1 MSKIVRVQGGDY
13 KVIVGSSSTPGYIT
27 LDTNPV
33 GAVGVQGKVT
43 ITGDLE
49 VLGNTTTVQSETL
62 TIKDNIIYL
71 NVGETNAGVAALG
84 TSSGFTV
91 DRGTLPDVSLLWDE
105 TEDSVDP
112 TGAIVELDEFGN
124 PKELGAFVFKDAIS
138 NLRAIATNSIRTF
151 TGSDSAN
158 GNLAIAVGAGAIYVT
173 QTANYED
180 RIIDYTKLITTYS
193 ISAVERTTNVATVY
207 TTTAHGLIS
216 GERVYVFC
224 TSNPT
229 FNVTLGIITGVPTTT
244 SFTYSNVGID
254 VALGALGSATGT
266 VRPDAI
272 LDDDRIPN
280 TRAVVDFA
288 NNAVLGATF
297 NKILEND
304 TKVQVYDF
312 DTSGVSKITFDV
324 DGSQRAVIN
333 TNGLTVDN
341 IRIKNNTI
349 SNISNDNIL
358 IDNVINIANKV
369 STPLAVAGY
378 VKLYSKNTVGTGGT
392 GLYFVNTL
400 GTNDELI
407 SKTKAL
413 LYSLIL

>member
-71 NVGETNAGVAALG
+71 NVGETNAGVATLG
-84 TSSGFTV
+84 TSSGFTI
-91 DRGTLPDVSLLWDE
+91 DRGTLPDVSVLWDE
-105 TEDSVDP
+105 TILSIDP
-112 TGAIVELDEFGN
+112 TGALTSDPSGT
-124 PKELGAFVFKDAIS
+124 FVFKDANS
-138 NLRAIATNSIRTF
+138 NLRAIATNSINTF
-151 TGSDSAN
+151 GSNLSLIGEGN
-158 GNLAIAVGAGAIYVT
+158 GVITVAGT
-173 QTANYED
+173 TDYEEN
-180 RIIDYTKLITTYS
+180 IIDYTKLITTYS